1 MKRLTAVLLT
11 LGIILAIV
19 ADSADFFFH
28 RPYYEYWDLAAS
40 SLCVDRAKHFA
51 QLYGSYSR
59 FGWHHPGPIFF
70 YVWAFGE
77 WFFYDFLHLTPAPY
91 NAQTLAN
98 LFVTT
103 SFFVAALTVFSR
115 WVAAPARWWFVTGAL
130 VLGAVHFGAVSRM
143 PSYDMLLG
151 SSVFSSAWTA
161 HTWVLP
167 FLCLLTAGA
176 SVAAGRGTDL
186 PLLAMADGFFIHAH
200 IAAPLFVAPISL
212 FAYGGLLIVSN
223 TREHASAA
231 GGNPG
236 GGNALAATLADA
248 DISLARLPAYPS
260 RHTGDPGVLRAAD
273 GHRPFPGRCQQF
285 P

>member
-1 MKRLTAVLLT
+1 MES
-11 LGIILAIV
+11 G
-19 ADSADFFFH
+19 
-28 RPYYEYWDLAAS
+28 
-40 SLCVDRAKHFA
+40 
-51 QLYGSYSR
+51 
-59 FGWHHPGPIFF
+59 
-70 YVWAFGE
+70 
-77 WFFYDFLHLTPAPY
+77 FFYDFLHLTPAPY

-236 GGNALAATLADA
+236 GQ
-248 DISLARLPAYPS
+248 
-260 RHTGDPGVLRAAD
+260 RAG
-273 GHRPFPGRCQQF
+273 GHAGGC
-285 P
+285 